1 MASSS
6 RGLSL
11 GIVVLCLI
19 GLGGVLYYSINQV
32 ESEIPESQVPSQ
44 VRQGSVPYGGS
55 AGMMSGGVI
64 EAGMLHQAA
73 ENGDAAVITAAI
85 KSGAGVDAMLS
96 SGSKGGLTP
105 LMCAALAGKPES
117 INALFAAGAKVSAR
131 GKDGKTALI
140 YAAGWANP
148 ATVQAVLDGR
158 PNIDERTDDRWTA
171 LMMAASRGE
180 AASMK
185 TLIDAGADVNAK
197 NKWGQTALMAA
208 ARAGDAEKVSL
219 LLAAG
224 ASVQESDIDGM
235 TALSHAAS
243 STGATALDAIK
254 AIIEKKPDVNAPD
267 AQGVSPLMRAADL
280 GDVEKIK
287 VLLAAGAN
295 KASKD
300 RDGRDAL
307 TWATNRSDDAGR
319 AAEVILK

>member
-32 ESEIPESQVPSQ
+32 NSEIPDSQVPSQ
-44 VRQGSVPYGGS
+44 VRAGVRANANS
-55 AGMMSGGVI
+55 AGLPSAGVT
-64 EAGMLHQAA
+64 EAGLLHEAA
-73 ENGDAAVITAAI
+73 EKGDVAGITAAI
-85 KSGAGVDAMLS
+85 KSGAGIDAMLS

-117 INALFAAGAKVSAR
+117 INALLAAGAKVSAR

-140 YAAGWANP
+140 YASGWANP
-148 ATVQAVLDGR
+148 ETVQAVLDGK

-180 AASMK
+180 APSMK

-208 ARAGDAEKVSL
+208 ARAGDAEKVRL

-243 STGATALDAIK
+243 STGATVLDAMV
-254 AIIEKKPDVNAPD
+254 AILEKKPDVNATD

-295 KASKD
+295 KSAKD
-300 RDGRDAL
+300 RDGRDAF
-307 TWATNRSDDAGR
+307 TWAANRSDDAGR
-319 AAEVILK
+319 AAEAMLK